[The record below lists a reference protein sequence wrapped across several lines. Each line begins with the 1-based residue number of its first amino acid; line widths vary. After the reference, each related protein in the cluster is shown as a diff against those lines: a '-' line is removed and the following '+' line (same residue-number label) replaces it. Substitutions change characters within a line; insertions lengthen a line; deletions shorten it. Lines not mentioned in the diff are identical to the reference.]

1 MTTSFGRRGPIRVLT
16 TDGLQFVANLSD
28 DEASAVGRHWNVIR
42 RYLETGAVDEV
53 WRMEGTVV
61 AGMRLETN
69 LVEIEYHA
77 IRGDVQFES
86 MYGEVQ

>member
-1 MTTSFGRRGPIRVLT
+1 MRVLT
-16 TDGLQFVANLSD
+16 TDGLRFLPDLSD
-28 DEASAVGRHWNVIR
+28 REASVVGRHWNAVR
-42 RYLETGAVDEV
+42 RYLETGAVADV

-69 LVEIEYHA
+69 LAEIEYHA
-77 IRGDVQFES
+77 IRGDMQFES